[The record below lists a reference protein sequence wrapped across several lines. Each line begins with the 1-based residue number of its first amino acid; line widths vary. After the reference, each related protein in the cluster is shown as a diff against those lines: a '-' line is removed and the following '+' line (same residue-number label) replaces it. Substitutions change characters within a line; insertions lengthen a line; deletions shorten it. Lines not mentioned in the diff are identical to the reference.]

1 MPLSSQ
7 KSPNSQLTNR
17 ATLCSEARQ
26 CHKVLASPQQL
37 REECGKAVKEEIQTV
52 QQEETALSDDGSGC
66 SERPVPPPGLQLP
79 HPLARDLFTTLQNT
93 LLEHY

>member
-17 ATLCSEARQ
+17 ATLCSEAGQR
-26 CHKVLASPQQL
+26 HEALASPQQL
-37 REECGKAVKEEIQTV
+37 REERGKAAKEEIQTA
-52 QQEETALSDDGSGC
+52 QQEEAGLSADGSGR
-66 SERPVPPPGLQLP
+66 SEGPVPPPGSRLP

-93 LLEHY
+93 FLECY